1 MVSLFIA
8 LQLLDVACIF
18 FGCDWAF
25 LKERVFPKAQLEDKS
40 KFHIVQAYLALHDGS
55 ITGVTEAE
63 NIIAS
68 GVDLALNHW
77 WQLPEMS
84 AKSHVPLLQQFQ
96 QLVELQESARVL
108 VEIGNDNNQHVGAT
122 PLGGGFTVAMWILR
136 IFLKL
141 GG

>member
-1 MVSLFIA
+1 
-8 LQLLDVACIF
+8 
-18 FGCDWAF
+18 
-25 LKERVFPKAQLEDKS
+25 
-40 KFHIVQAYLALHDGS
+40 LALHDGS

-63 NIIAS
+63 NILDQ

-84 AKSHVPLLQQFQ
+84 VQSHVPLLQQFQ

-108 VEIGNDNNQHVGAT
+108 VEIGNGNNQHVGTT
-122 PLGGGFTVAMWILR
+122 PLEGFMVAMWTLR